1 MTIDASVRS
10 EFVQV
15 LGRDNVL
22 DDPEVT
28 VRYTRDWT
36 GRYEGPPTTVLR
48 PASTEQVVAIVRI
61 CADRTVAIVPQG
73 GNTGLVG
80 GSVPVADGTPLI
92 APDPTTYP
100 AANPEPVAL
109 AAQVVVSTDRMVDL
123 HVDATGTGTVTA
135 QAGTTIAA
143 VQDAAARIDRIYGV
157 DLASRDSATVGGTI
171 ATNAGGLRVARYG
184 ATREQLIG
192 VEMVD
197 GTGRVVGHMTGTV
210 RDNTGY
216 HLPSLVTGSEGTLG
230 IITRAMLRL
239 QPLLPHRTTAL
250 VRFPDHDDAAR
261 CAADLHGVAPQ
272 IESVELFFDDGL
284 DLVCS
289 VFDLPKPF
297 ADSRG
302 GYVLVEAADMTDPTS
317 TLAGIIDSV
326 DGVGDV
332 AVAEDRVSAHRL
344 WRYRELHT
352 EAISTVGTPH
362 KLDVAVPLGALE
374 EFTRRVREVVHDV
387 DPAARLWLFGHGG
400 EAAIHVNFVGP
411 ANDSTVVDEAVL
423 RLVADM
429 GGSISAEHGIGRSK
443 LPWIGFAHSDTDLEV
458 FAGIRAAFD
467 PVGIMNPGVMLP
479 TGR

>member
-1 MTIDASVRS
+1 MAVDPSVLS
-10 EFVQV
+10 AFTEVT
-15 LGRDNVL
+15 GPDNVL
-22 DDPEVT
+22 DDPELT
-28 VRYTRDWT
+28 TRYTSDWT
-36 GRYEGPPTTVLR
+36 GRYQGPPKPVLR
-48 PASTEQVVAIVRI
+48 PGSTDEVVAIVRI
-61 CADRTVAIVPQG
+61 CTEHAIAIVPQG

-80 GSVPVADGTPLI
+80 GSVPMGSSAEQDEQGRSGPL
-92 APDPTTYP
+92 TG
-100 AANPEPVAL
+100 E
-109 AAQVVVSTDRMVDL
+109 VVLSTERMVDL
-123 HVDATGTGTVTA
+123 HVDATGAGTVTVG
-135 QAGTTIAA
+135 AGATIAA
-143 VQDAAARIDRIYGV
+143 VQEASAGIGRAYGV
-157 DLASRDSATVGGTI
+157 DLASRDSATIGGTI

-197 GTGRVVGHMTGTV
+197 GMGRIVGHMTGTV

-230 IITRAMLRL
+230 IITRAMVRL

-250 VRFPDHDDAAR
+250 VRLPDHGDAAR
-261 CAADLHGVAPQ
+261 CAAGLHGVAPQ

-284 DLVCS
+284 ELVCS

-297 ADSRG
+297 PESRG
-302 GYVLVEAADMTDPTS
+302 GYVLVEAADTADPTS
-317 TLAGIIDSV
+317 TLAGIIESV
-326 DGVGDV
+326 EGVGDV
-332 AVAEDRVSAHRL
+332 AVAEDPVSARRL

-362 KLDVAVPLGALE
+362 KLDVAIPLGRLD
-374 EFTRRVREVVHDV
+374 EFTRRARDVVHDV

-400 EAAIHVNFVGP
+400 EASIHVNVVGP
-411 ANDSTVVDEAVL
+411 ADDSTAVDEAVL

-443 LPWIGFAHSDTDLEV
+443 LSWIGLAHSSADLEV
-458 FAGIRAAFD
+458 FAGIKAAFD

-479 TGR
+479 IGRGT